1 MFSILIFLIML
12 FALSLVIFSSDQYV
26 VRTKQRLHKLS
37 RYSMKKREEYA
48 NSETELLMKQAGIPF
63 SLYQYQIARI
73 TIFLSLAVIMLVQII
88 ANKSVNYLFISLVVF
103 GFIFSS
109 PNERVLNI
117 TSPFKKVIDLMQSNK
132 RTRYNEE
139 LYLAISQLRN
149 SFKVY
154 GKKAPSAIEMFEE
167 ITQYTDVLKPVFQ
180 RLISLWMLNETE
192 KAVGYF
198 EKEIQTSEAKKL
210 GQTFLKLDSLNPIE
224 FDEQLLTFQ
233 QIYRSKRE
241 TERRKK
247 DELKSYIL
255 FGAVLATAMV
265 ILINFIVVGFL
276 IDILMQTSTLY

>member
-1 MFSILIFLIML
+1 ML
-12 FALSLVIFSSDQYV
+12 LALSLVIFSSDQYV

-88 ANKSVNYLFISLVVF
+88 ANQSVNYLFISLVVF

>member
-88 ANKSVNYLFISLVVF
+88 ANQSVNYLFISLVVF

>member
-1 MFSILIFLIML
+1 ML
-12 FALSLVIFSSDQYV
+12 LALSLVIFSSDQYV

-88 ANKSVNYLFISLVVF
+88 ANQSVNYLFISLVVF

-180 RLISLWMLNETE
+180 RLISLWMLNETK